1 VDEDEVYI
9 LSARDA
15 MLWFMHQINHDANTA
30 PCVVMGAIYAIM
42 NFMQQTTEEAEVAQ
56 VVRDVTHFFT
66 ETSKQLLEIL
76 PKPSEGAVV
85 YHGPAGNA

>member
-1 VDEDEVYI
+1 VDKDEAYIVAVRDTTLDFMLRNTEDAE
-9 LSARDA
+9 DA
-15 MLWFMHQINHDANTA
+15 A
-30 PCVVMGAIYAIM
+30 CVVVGTIYAMMI
-42 NFMQQTTEEAEVAQ
+42 FMQQTTEEAEVAQ
-56 VVRDVTHFFT
+56 VVKDVTQFFT